1 MRLLQLSVPREQR
14 GAVLGVLDDYGLTY
28 AVGDGD
34 GADDGHDLVSFV
46 VPADA
51 VEHVLDD
58 LDAAGYDKTT
68 YTVSVA
74 TEFADL
80 TNIDDV
86 QDKWAKTPN
95 KISPATLRSKAKDMR
110 LNTRSYLWMMVLSA
124 VVAVSGI
131 LVASPAVVVG
141 SMVIAPIVSPMLTA
155 SVGSV
160 RDDREMLVDSVHQQ
174 MLGLGVAVLAAVAFS
189 FLVKVFF
196 AVPTTLDVTAMALVS
211 GRLAP
216 SILSIV
222 IGVASGAAGAYGLA
236 TKGSVTIVGV
246 MIAAALIPTA
256 AVTGIGVAW
265 TQYLVAVGSIV
276 LLVITVVA
284 VNVGGYVM
292 LRYLGYRPDEVDEGL
307 FERPSGRKAL
317 VLAGTALLVAGLVG
331 AVAVGSYQHTAFER
345 SVNDATTDVLQQSEY
360 ENLGITDVSTEYTA
374 SGPFGDPS
382 LVTVVLSRTD
392 DESYPDLPDVLDRQ
406 ITEQTGE
413 NVTVQ
418 VRYVDFDRS
427 GGGGDRANETGAS
440 VLPNSGASP
449 AHRR

>member
-14 GAVLGVLDDYGLTY
+14 DAVLGVLDEYELTC
-28 AVGDGD
+28 AVGEGD
-34 GADDGHDLVSFV
+34 GANDGHDLVSVV

-58 LDAAGYDKTT
+58 LKATGYDKTT

-80 TNIDDV
+80 ENIDEV
-86 QDKWAKTPN
+86 QNEWAKTPN
-95 KISPATLRSKAKDMR
+95 QVSPATLRSKAKDMR

-155 SVGSV
+155 SIGAV

-174 MLGLGVAVLAAVAFS
+174 MLGLGVAMVAAVAFS
-189 FLVKVFF
+189 YLAKEFF
-196 AVPTTLDVTAMALVS
+196 AVPTALDITSMTLVS
-211 GRLAP
+211 GRVAP
-216 SILSIV
+216 SLLSLV
-222 IGVASGAAGAYGLA
+222 IGFASGAAGAYGLA

-265 TQYLVAVGSIV
+265 GQAVVAVGSLV
-276 LLVITVVA
+276 LLVITMVV
-284 VNVGGYVM
+284 VNVGGYLM

-307 FERPSGRKAL
+307 FEVPTGKEAL
-317 VLAGTALLVAGLVG
+317 VLVGTTLLVAALVG
-331 AVAVGSYQHTAFER
+331 TVAVGSYQQVAFER
-345 SVNDATTDVLQQSEY
+345 SVNDATTEVLQQDEY
-360 ENLGITDVSTEYTA
+360 ADLGITEVSSDYT
-374 SGPFGDPS
+374 SVGPFGDPS
-382 LVTVVLSRTD
+382 LVTVVLSRTTD
-392 DESYPDLPDVLDRQ
+392 KSYPNLPDTLDSR
-406 ITEQTGE
+406 ITQQTGE

-418 VRYVDFDRS
+418 VQYLDFERS
-427 GGGGDRANETGAS
+427 GGGGNRENETGGDAS
-440 VLPNSGASP
+440 LVARN
-449 AHRR
+449 RR

>member
-14 GAVLGVLDDYGLTY
+14 DAVLGVLDEYELTC
-28 AVGDGD
+28 AVGEGD
-34 GADDGHDLVSFV
+34 GANDGHDLVSVV

-58 LDAAGYDKTT
+58 LKAAGYDKTT

-80 TNIDDV
+80 ENIDEV
-86 QDKWAKTPN
+86 QNEWAKTPN
-95 KISPATLRSKAKDMR
+95 QVSPATLRSKAKDMR

-131 LVASPAVVVG
+131 LIASPAVVVG

-155 SVGSV
+155 SIGAV

-174 MLGLGVAVLAAVAFS
+174 MLGLGVAMMAAVAFS
-189 FLVKVFF
+189 YLAKEFF
-196 AVPTTLDVTAMALVS
+196 AVPTALDITSMTLVS
-211 GRLAP
+211 GRVAP
-216 SILSIV
+216 SLLSLV
-222 IGVASGAAGAYGLA
+222 IGFASGAAGAYGLA

-265 TQYLVAVGSIV
+265 GQAVVAVGSLV
-276 LLVITVVA
+276 LLVITIVV
-284 VNVGGYVM
+284 VNVGGYLM

-307 FERPSGRKAL
+307 FEVPTGREAL
-317 VLAGTALLVAGLVG
+317 VLAGTTLLVAALVG
-331 AVAVGSYQHTAFER
+331 TVAVGSYQQVAFER
-345 SVNDATTDVLQQSEY
+345 SVNDATTEVLQQDEY
-360 ENLGITDVSTEYTA
+360 ADLGITEVSSDYTPV
-374 SGPFGDPS
+374 GPFGDPS
-382 LVTVVLSRTD
+382 LVTVVLSRTT
-392 DESYPDLPDVLDRQ
+392 DESYPNLPDTLDSR
-406 ITEQTGE
+406 ITQQTGE

-418 VRYVDFDRS
+418 VQYLDFERS
-427 GGGGDRANETGAS
+427 GGGGNRENETGGDAS
-440 VLPNSGASP
+440 LVARN
-449 AHRR
+449 RR